1 MMSLHLTISADG
13 QPDKKIHI
21 KKDRSSCEGG
31 FFYVFFQKK
40 NVIVKRSSF
49 LLSAKTIVEE
59 FLATIHI
66 SKEIIN
72 EDKRP
77 VR

>member
-13 QPDKKIHI
+13 QPDSKSISKKTVLHV
-21 KKDRSSCEGG
+21 RA
-31 FFYVFFQKK
+31 VFLCLFPK

>member
-1 MMSLHLTISADG
+1 MRA
-13 QPDKKIHI
+13 
-21 KKDRSSCEGG
+21 
-31 FFYVFFQKK
+31 VFFMPFILK
-40 NVIVKRSSF
+40 NVIVKTSGF

>member
-1 MMSLHLTISADG
+1 MSFS
-13 QPDKKIHI
+13 
-21 KKDRSSCEGG
+21 
-31 FFYVFFQKK
+31 KK

>member
-13 QPDKKIHI
+13 QPEKIHI
-21 KKDRSSCEGG
+21 KKDRSPCEGG
-31 FFYVFFQKK
+31 FFMSFSKK